1 MEQGDSRGDHSAK
14 YHKLSSEGESED
26 ETPQQ
31 ARFSSGVDELVK
43 TLGGKRAGGLS
54 EDQIQA
60 IAVCCR
66 FILKMDPEEQ
76 IQPLLDESFSVLFEK
91 GIKVCPEITKNG
103 IDPEDLLYFMLERL
117 GCNMNGLP
125 RSVSPND
132 NNVYKQI
139 DMILTLAT
147 TVITMSESDY
157 DKFEKFH
164 TEQNGGILLGHVDI
178 KHRCDLICRLLEE
191 KPLHAEEDISI
202 VFDWLQES
210 GCSSYQQKLRDYC
223 ERRRI
228 KVSRQ
233 LETCTCCF
241 IVVVLLILCSL
252 MIAIIL
258 NLWFIP
264 SIDVNVKDPQNQ
276 TYPIGV
282 NTTVKLDCFDISITD
297 LVDVSSLTHIDYA
310 TVYAIPEDHI
320 STHLL
325 VLPYIY
331 NKCHSGHS
339 SLPIS
344 ISYFDCHEPIYT
356 ASGGGTLNLFIDL
369 VNSNPDRVSCAM
381 RLFGFSNDSDY
392 ISYTRVARDPQD
404 DPPRFVYSSDC
415 NGTNGTHSFSIPLPG
430 NSLRYFV
437 LAVVNQT
444 KVNVS
449 ISGNISAYSNAA
461 KYRVDECHLTQ
472 SNKYCSI
479 MINPKKSRYKNN
491 RGHLCLFGNT
501 TIGFE
506 GKVNLFATF
515 ITRRVY
521 LQKYWISSLP
531 LCGLTLI
538 IFFVLFIIVVA
549 YCRQRRNRRKRITKV
564 TGGQVHAK

>member
-1 MEQGDSRGDHSAK
+1 MAQGDYSAK
-14 YHKLSSEGESED
+14 YHKLSSEGKSED

-31 ARFSSGVDELVK
+31 ARSNPGINELVK
-43 TLGGKRAGGLS
+43 TLGGKGAGGLS
-54 EDQIQA
+54 KDQIQA

-66 FILKMDPEEQ
+66 FALDMNEVQ
-76 IQPLLDESFSVLFEK
+76 IQSLLNESFSELFER
-91 GIKVCPEITKNG
+91 GIKQNHTN
-103 IDPEDLLYFMLERL
+103 PEDLLYFMLERL

-125 RSVSPND
+125 CSASPND
-132 NNVYKQI
+132 DDVYKQI
-139 DMILTLAT
+139 DIILTLAT
-147 TVITMSESDY
+147 TVISMSESDY
-157 DKFEKFH
+157 NKFKRFH
-164 TEQNGGILLGHVDI
+164 TEQNGGVLLGHVDI
-178 KHRCDLICRLLEE
+178 KHRCDLVCRLLEK
-191 KPLHAEEDISI
+191 KPLHAEGDISI
-202 VFDWLQES
+202 VSDWLQES

-223 ERRRI
+223 KRHRI

-282 NTTVKLDCFDISITD
+282 NTTIKLDCFDTSITD
-297 LVDVSSLTHIDYA
+297 LVDVSSLTLDYA

-392 ISYTRVARDPQD
+392 ISYTRVARDPRD

-415 NGTNGTHSFSIPLPG
+415 YNGSNGTHSFSITLPRD
-430 NSLRYFV
+430 SLLYFV

-444 KVNVS
+444 EVTVS

-461 KYRVDECHLTQ
+461 KYRVDECHLTS

-479 MINPKKSRYKNN
+479 VINPKKSRYKNN
-491 RGHLCLFGNT
+491 RGNLCLFGNT

-515 ITRRVY
+515 ITKRVY
-521 LQKYWISSLP
+521 PQKYWISSLP

-538 IFFVLFIIVVA
+538 IFFVLFIIIVA
-549 YCRQRRNRRKRITKV
+549 YCRQRRNRRKRITGV
-564 TGGQVHAK
+564 TKGQVHAK